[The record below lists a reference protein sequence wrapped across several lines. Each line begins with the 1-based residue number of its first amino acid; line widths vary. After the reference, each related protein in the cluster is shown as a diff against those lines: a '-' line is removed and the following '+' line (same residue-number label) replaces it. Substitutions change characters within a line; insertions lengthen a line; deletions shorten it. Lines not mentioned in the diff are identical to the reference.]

1 MDTGCTSNVV
11 LITPQKIFCA
21 NAGDSRSILVSKST
35 TVTELSHDHKPGN
48 TDEEA
53 RINAAGHFVSD
64 DRVDGNLA
72 LSRAFGDFQYKDQK
86 NKKPDEQAVTAMP
99 DIITHN
105 RTANDRF
112 IICAC
117 DGIWDCLTNEDAA
130 KKMAEKL
137 DSKPPAP
144 DAFHV
149 PVAEMLDEILAKDTE
164 TGIGTDN
171 MTAILIQLN

>member
-1 MDTGCTSNVV
+1 MT
-11 LITPQKIFCA
+11 
-21 NAGDSRSILVSKST
+21 
-35 TVTELSHDHKPGN
+35 
-48 TDEEA
+48 
-53 RINAAGHFVSD
+53 
-64 DRVDGNLA
+64 
-72 LSRAFGDFQYKDQK
+72 
-86 NKKPDEQAVTAMP
+86 
-99 DIITHN
+99 
-105 RTANDRF
+105 ND
-112 IICAC
+112 
-117 DGIWDCLTNEDAA
+117 DAA

>member
-1 MDTGCTSNVV
+1 M
-11 LITPQKIFCA
+11 
-21 NAGDSRSILVSKST
+21 
-35 TVTELSHDHKPGN
+35 
-48 TDEEA
+48 
-53 RINAAGHFVSD
+53 
-64 DRVDGNLA
+64 
-72 LSRAFGDFQYKDQK
+72 
-86 NKKPDEQAVTAMP
+86 
-99 DIITHN
+99 
-105 RTANDRF
+105 
-112 IICAC
+112 
-117 DGIWDCLTNEDAA
+117 TNEDAA